1 MTGPAATTTPRR
13 DTPSSPDLYPRDAR
27 DHSPASCAAA
37 PIPNRHVTQSPG
49 TPSPSAPVLL
59 LRRRA
64 FATGSALAC
73 SKKGF
78 VPLKHQQQFNSS
90 APSVSWRD
98 KATHDFLS
106 LYSAAKDSALPL
118 LPESKPPPPASH
130 QGFFLKT
137 HDFLQ
142 PLERPS
148 SQSPPPPA
156 SDKPLRQ
163 HALPGG
169 IGTFSISRAAAC
181 AAADQPGAAAVKQ
194 EQPPFAVWGQPDPR
208 GHPWSLPFAAR
219 CVAVASARPQPQQQ
233 QQQRPTERK
242 AGGGFMD
249 AGSRSSGGGGF
260 DDDDGLAARREVS
273 SSLKELSVRVE
284 AKGGSCSGSAG
295 TDQLPNTPRSKHSA
309 TEQRRRSKINDRF
322 QILREILPQNDQ
334 KRDKAS
340 FLLEVIEY
348 IRFLQE
354 KVQKYEVSHP
364 EWNQE
369 NAKIMPWSNIYFRSS
384 WKSSQN
390 KDEINGD
397 MGSDPTQ
404 VIKDGSTPRF
414 PFAAKPEDHN
424 SAGAFE
430 TAPGAQELAEPK
442 SCLPFKQAETPSN
455 VANTVATLQSAP
467 LKNSSPS
474 NDCAVPNG
482 MLNNPELAIDEGTIS
497 LSSQY
502 SQGLLTTLNL
512 ALQNSGIDLS
522 QANISVQINL
532 GKRAV
537 KRAAPGSDSTSKDL
551 INQAS
556 RDQGIGHQLR
566 SPDN

>member
-1 MTGPAATTTPRR
+1 MG
-13 DTPSSPDLYPRDAR
+13 L
-27 DHSPASCAAA
+27 
-37 PIPNRHVTQSPG
+37 QG
-49 TPSPSAPVLL
+49 
-59 LRRRA
+59 
-64 FATGSALAC
+64 
-73 SKKGF
+73 
-78 VPLKHQQQFNSS
+78 
-90 APSVSWRD
+90 D

-106 LYSAAKDSALPL
+106 LYTAAKDAALPL
-118 LPESKPPPPASH
+118 PLPLLQESKLPPAPAPTPTPPSH

-142 PLERPS
+142 PLERPPPP
-148 SQSPPPPA
+148 QSPPPQAPA
-156 SDKPLRQ
+156 EKLLHQ

-169 IGTFSISRAAAC
+169 IGTFSISHG
-181 AAADQPGAAAVKQ
+181 GAATAVKQ
-194 EQPPFAVWGQPDPR
+194 EQQQPQPFALWGQPDPR
-208 GHPWSLPFAAR
+208 GHSWSLPFAAR
-219 CVAVASARPQPQQQ
+219 CVAVASARPQQPQP
-233 QQQRPTERK
+233 QQQRPPERK
-242 AGGGFMD
+242 ACGGFMD
-249 AGSRSSGGGGF
+249 AGSRSSGGAGF

-273 SSLKELSVRVE
+273 SSLKDLRVE

-354 KVQKYEVSHP
+354 KVEKHEASQP

-384 WKSSQN
+384 WKNSQN
-390 KDEINGD
+390 KDEISGD
-397 MGSDPTQ
+397 PASDPSE
-404 VIKDGSTPRF
+404 VIKNGSSPRF
-414 PFAAKPEDHN
+414 PFGAKPEDLN

-430 TAPGAQELAEPK
+430 DAQERVEPK
-442 SCLPFKQAETPSN
+442 GCVPYKQDETPNNVTDN
-455 VANTVATLQSAP
+455 VASQKATQLTN
-467 LKNSSPS
+467 LSPS
-474 NDCAVPNG
+474 DDLAGHNG
-482 MLNNPELAIDEGTIS
+482 TPNNPELAIDEGTIS

-522 QANISVQINL
+522 EASISVQINL
-532 GKRAV
+532 GRRAIKRCN
-537 KRAAPGSDSTSKDL
+537 PGSNSTSKDL

-556 RDQGIGHQLR
+556 RDQEDVGQQLIR
-566 SPDN
+566 SGDGTREHSRATKRHRSER

>member
-1 MTGPAATTTPRR
+1 MG
-13 DTPSSPDLYPRDAR
+13 L
-27 DHSPASCAAA
+27 
-37 PIPNRHVTQSPG
+37 QG
-49 TPSPSAPVLL
+49 
-59 LRRRA
+59 
-64 FATGSALAC
+64 
-73 SKKGF
+73 
-78 VPLKHQQQFNSS
+78 
-90 APSVSWRD
+90 D

-118 LPESKPPPPASH
+118 LPPESKPPPPSH

-148 SQSPPPPA
+148 SQSPPPLPSRPA
-156 SDKPLRQ
+156 AEKQLRQ

-169 IGTFSISRAAAC
+169 IGTFSISRAAA
-181 AAADQPGAAAVKQ
+181 AAADQPGAAVKQ

-233 QQQRPTERK
+233 PQRQPERK

-249 AGSRSSGGGGF
+249 AGSRSSGGAGF

-284 AKGGSCSGSAG
+284 TKGGSCSGSAG

-384 WKSSQN
+384 WKNSQN

-397 MGSDPTQ
+397 MVSSDPTQ
-404 VIKDGSTPRF
+404 VTKNGSSPRF
-414 PFAAKPEDHN
+414 PFAAKTEDHN
-424 SAGAFE
+424 NAGAFE
-430 TAPGAQELAEPK
+430 TAPGAQELAELK
-442 SCLPFKQAETPSN
+442 GCVPFKQAETPNN
-455 VANTVATLQSAP
+455 VTNTVASQQQAQLT
-467 LKNSSPS
+467 NSSPS
-474 NDCAVPNG
+474 DDSAVPNG

-512 ALQNSGIDLS
+512 ALQNSGVDLS
-522 QANISVQINL
+522 QASISVQINL
-532 GKRAV
+532 GKRAT
-537 KRAAPGSDSTSKDL
+537 KRSAPVSNSTSKDL

-556 RDQGIGHQLR
+556 RDQEIGHQLR
-566 SPDN
+566 SGDGAREHTQATKRHKSDR

>member
-1 MTGPAATTTPRR
+1 MG
-13 DTPSSPDLYPRDAR
+13 L
-27 DHSPASCAAA
+27 
-37 PIPNRHVTQSPG
+37 QG
-49 TPSPSAPVLL
+49 
-59 LRRRA
+59 
-64 FATGSALAC
+64 
-73 SKKGF
+73 
-78 VPLKHQQQFNSS
+78 
-90 APSVSWRD
+90 D

-106 LYSAAKDSALPL
+106 LYTAAKEAALPL
-118 LPESKPPPPASH
+118 LPAPAPPPPSH

-142 PLERPS
+142 PLERP
-148 SQSPPPPA
+148 PPPQAPA
-156 SDKPLRQ
+156 EKPLHQ

-169 IGTFSISRAAAC
+169 IGTFSISSG
-181 AAADQPGAAAVKQ
+181 PGGAPAVVKQ
-194 EQPPFAVWGQPDPR
+194 EQPQPFALWGQPDPR

-219 CVAVASARPQPQQQ
+219 CVAVASARPQQPQP
-233 QQQRPTERK
+233 QQQRPPERK
-242 AGGGFMD
+242 ACGGFMD
-249 AGSRSSGGGGF
+249 AGSRSSGGAGF

-273 SSLKELSVRVE
+273 SSLKDLRVE

-354 KVQKYEVSHP
+354 KVEKHEASQP

-384 WKSSQN
+384 WKNSQN

-397 MGSDPTQ
+397 TASDPSQ
-404 VIKDGSTPRF
+404 VIKNGSSQQF
-414 PFAAKPEDHN
+414 PFAAKPEDLN
-424 SAGAFE
+424 NAGAFE
-430 TAPGAQELAEPK
+430 NASGAQEPAEPK
-442 SCLPFKQAETPSN
+442 GCVPYKQDETPNN
-455 VANTVATLQSAP
+455 VTINAASQQATQLTNP
-467 LKNSSPS
+467 SPS
-474 NDCAVPNG
+474 DDLAGHSG
-482 MLNNPELAIDEGTIS
+482 MLSNPELAIDEGTIS

-522 QANISVQINL
+522 EASVSVQINL
-532 GKRAV
+532 GKRAI
-537 KRAAPGSDSTSKDL
+537 KRFNNPGPNPTSKDL
-551 INQAS
+551 MNQAS
-556 RDQGIGHQLR
+556 RDQEEVGEQLIR
-566 SPDN
+566 SGDGAREHSRATKRHRSER

>member
-1 MTGPAATTTPRR
+1 MG
-13 DTPSSPDLYPRDAR
+13 L
-27 DHSPASCAAA
+27 
-37 PIPNRHVTQSPG
+37 QG
-49 TPSPSAPVLL
+49 
-59 LRRRA
+59 
-64 FATGSALAC
+64 
-73 SKKGF
+73 
-78 VPLKHQQQFNSS
+78 
-90 APSVSWRD
+90 D

-118 LPESKPPPPASH
+118 LPESKPPPPPAAH

-148 SQSPPPPA
+148 SQSPPPSRPA
-156 SDKPLRQ
+156 AEKPLRQ

-169 IGTFSISRAAAC
+169 IGTFSISRAAA
-181 AAADQPGAAAVKQ
+181 AEEAGAAVKQ

-219 CVAVASARPQPQQQ
+219 CVAVASARPQPQQL
-233 QQQRPTERK
+233 QQRPPERK

-249 AGSRSSGGGGF
+249 AGSRSSGGAGF
-260 DDDDGLAARREVS
+260 DDDDALAARREVS
-273 SSLKELSVRVE
+273 STLKELSVRVE
-284 AKGGSCSGSAG
+284 TKGGSCSGSAG

-384 WKSSQN
+384 WKNPQN
-390 KDEINGD
+390 KDELNGD
-397 MGSDPTQ
+397 MASDPSQ
-404 VIKDGSTPRF
+404 VIKNGSSPRF

-424 SAGAFE
+424 NAGAFE
-430 TAPGAQELAEPK
+430 TASGAHELAEPK
-442 SCLPFKQAETPSN
+442 GCVPFKQAETPSN
-455 VANTVATLQSAP
+455 ITNTVASQQPAQLT
-467 LKNSSPS
+467 NSSPS
-474 NDCAVPNG
+474 DDCAAHNG
-482 MLNNPELAIDEGTIS
+482 MLSNPELAIDEGTIS

-532 GKRAV
+532 GKRAI
-537 KRAAPGSDSTSKDL
+537 KRSASGSNSTSKDL

-556 RDQGIGHQLR
+556 HDQEIGHQLR
-566 SPDN
+566 SSDGVREHSQATKRHKSDR

>member
-1 MTGPAATTTPRR
+1 MG
-13 DTPSSPDLYPRDAR
+13 L
-27 DHSPASCAAA
+27 
-37 PIPNRHVTQSPG
+37 QG
-49 TPSPSAPVLL
+49 
-59 LRRRA
+59 
-64 FATGSALAC
+64 
-73 SKKGF
+73 
-78 VPLKHQQQFNSS
+78 
-90 APSVSWRD
+90 D

-118 LPESKPPPPASH
+118 LPESKPLPPPAHHH

-148 SQSPPPPA
+148 SQSPPPPPTQIA
-156 SDKPLRQ
+156 AEKPLHQ

-169 IGTFSISRAAAC
+169 IGTFSISRAAAG
-181 AAADQPGAAAVKQ
+181 QPGAAVKQ
-194 EQPPFAVWGQPDPR
+194 EQPPFALWGQPDPR

-219 CVAVASARPQPQQQ
+219 CVAVASTMPQPQQQ
-233 QQQRPTERK
+233 QQQRPPERK

-249 AGSRSSGGGGF
+249 AGSRSSGGAGF

-354 KVQKYEVSHP
+354 KVHKYEVSNP

-369 NAKIMPWSNIYFRSS
+369 NTKIMPWSNIYFRSS
-384 WKSSQN
+384 WKNSQN

-397 MGSDPTQ
+397 MASDPSQLT
-404 VIKDGSTPRF
+404 KNGSSPLF

-424 SAGAFE
+424 NAAAFE
-430 TAPGAQELAEPK
+430 TASGAHEVVEPK
-442 SCLPFKQAETPSN
+442 GCLPFKQAEPPTSVANN
-455 VANTVATLQSAP
+455 VASQQPMQLT
-467 LKNSSPS
+467 KSSPS
-474 NDCAVPNG
+474 EDSAGHNG
-482 MLNNPELAIDEGTIS
+482 MLSNPELAIDEGTIS

-512 ALQNSGIDLS
+512 ALQSSGIDLS
-522 QANISVQINL
+522 QASISVQINL
-532 GKRAV
+532 GKRAN
-537 KRAAPGSDSTSKDL
+537 KRSSPGSNSTSKDL
-551 INQAS
+551 INQVS
-556 RDQGIGHQLR
+556 RDQDMAHQLR
-566 SPDN
+566 AGDGARGHSQAAKRHKSDR

>member
-1 MTGPAATTTPRR
+1 MG
-13 DTPSSPDLYPRDAR
+13 L
-27 DHSPASCAAA
+27 
-37 PIPNRHVTQSPG
+37 QG
-49 TPSPSAPVLL
+49 
-59 LRRRA
+59 
-64 FATGSALAC
+64 
-73 SKKGF
+73 
-78 VPLKHQQQFNSS
+78 
-90 APSVSWRD
+90 D

-118 LPESKPPPPASH
+118 LPVESKPAPPSH

-148 SQSPPPPA
+148 SQSPPPPQPPTRPA
-156 SDKPLRQ
+156 ADKPLRQ

-169 IGTFSISRAAAC
+169 IGTFSISRAAA
-181 AAADQPGAAAVKQ
+181 AAADQPGAGAAVKQ

-219 CVAVASARPQPQQQ
+219 CVAVASARPSPQQQQ

-242 AGGGFMD
+242 AGAGFMD
-249 AGSRSSGGGGF
+249 AASRSSGGAGY

-273 SSLKELSVRVE
+273 STLKELSVRVE
-284 AKGGSCSGSAG
+284 PKGGSCSGSAG
-295 TDQLPNTPRSKHSA
+295 TDQMPNTPRSKHSA

-390 KDEINGD
+390 KDEMNGD
-397 MGSDPTQ
+397 MPSDPSQ
-404 VIKDGSTPRF
+404 AIKNGSSPRF

-424 SAGAFE
+424 NVGAFE

-442 SCLPFKQAETPSN
+442 SCVPFKQAETPSN
-455 VANTVATLQSAP
+455 TANTLASQQPAQLT
-467 LKNSSPS
+467 NSSS
-474 NDCAVPNG
+474 SDDSAIPNG
-482 MLNNPELAIDEGTIS
+482 MLNNPDLAIDEGTIS

-532 GKRAV
+532 GKRAI
-537 KRAAPGSDSTSKDL
+537 KRSAPGSNSTSKDL
-551 INQAS
+551 ISQVS
-556 RDQGIGHQLR
+556 RDQEIGHQLR
-566 SPDN
+566 SVDGGAREHSHSQASKRHKSDR

>member
-1 MTGPAATTTPRR
+1 MG
-13 DTPSSPDLYPRDAR
+13 L
-27 DHSPASCAAA
+27 
-37 PIPNRHVTQSPG
+37 QG
-49 TPSPSAPVLL
+49 
-59 LRRRA
+59 
-64 FATGSALAC
+64 
-73 SKKGF
+73 
-78 VPLKHQQQFNSS
+78 
-90 APSVSWRD
+90 D

-118 LPESKPPPPASH
+118 LPVESKPAPPSH

-148 SQSPPPPA
+148 SQSPPPAAPA
-156 SDKPLRQ
+156 PPSRPAVEKPLRQ

-169 IGTFSISRAAAC
+169 IGTFSISRAAAAAAA
-181 AAADQPGAAAVKQ
+181 AAADQPGAGAAVKQ
-194 EQPPFAVWGQPDPR
+194 EQPPFAFWGQPDPR

-233 QQQRPTERK
+233 QRPAERK
-242 AGGGFMD
+242 AVAGFMD
-249 AGSRSSGGGGF
+249 AGSKSSGGAGY

-295 TDQLPNTPRSKHSA
+295 TDQMPNTPRSKHSA

-390 KDEINGD
+390 KDEMNGD
-397 MGSDPTQ
+397 MPSDPSQ
-404 VIKDGSTPRF
+404 AIKNGASPRF

-424 SAGAFE
+424 NVDAFE
-430 TAPGAQELAEPK
+430 TSLGAQELAEPK
-442 SCLPFKQAETPSN
+442 SCVPFKQAETPSN
-455 VANTVATLQSAP
+455 VANTPASQQPAQLT
-467 LKNSSPS
+467 NSSS
-474 NDCAVPNG
+474 SDDCAAPNG

-532 GKRAV
+532 GKRAI
-537 KRAAPGSDSTSKDL
+537 KRSAPGSNSTSKDL
-551 INQAS
+551 INQVS
-556 RDQGIGHQLR
+556 RDQEIGHQLR
-566 SPDN
+566 SGDGAREHSQATKRHKSDR

>member
-1 MTGPAATTTPRR
+1 MG
-13 DTPSSPDLYPRDAR
+13 L
-27 DHSPASCAAA
+27 
-37 PIPNRHVTQSPG
+37 QG
-49 TPSPSAPVLL
+49 
-59 LRRRA
+59 
-64 FATGSALAC
+64 
-73 SKKGF
+73 
-78 VPLKHQQQFNSS
+78 
-90 APSVSWRD
+90 D

-118 LPESKPPPPASH
+118 LPVESKPAPPSH

-148 SQSPPPPA
+148 SQSPPPAAQPPSRPVA
-156 SDKPLRQ
+156 EKPLRQ

-169 IGTFSISRAAAC
+169 IGTFSISRAAA
-181 AAADQPGAAAVKQ
+181 AAAAAATDQPGASAAVKQ

-233 QQQRPTERK
+233 QRPAERK

-249 AGSRSSGGGGF
+249 AGSRSSGGAGY

-295 TDQLPNTPRSKHSA
+295 TDQMPNTPRSKHSA

-384 WKSSQN
+384 WKNSQN
-390 KDEINGD
+390 KDEMNDD
-397 MGSDPTQ
+397 MPSDPSQ
-404 VIKDGSTPRF
+404 AIKNGSSPRF

-424 SAGAFE
+424 NVGAFE
-430 TAPGAQELAEPK
+430 AAPGAQELEEPK
-442 SCLPFKQAETPSN
+442 SCVPFKQAGTPSN
-455 VANTVATLQSAP
+455 VANTLASQQPAQLT
-467 LKNSSPS
+467 NSSS
-474 NDCAVPNG
+474 SDDSAAPNG

-532 GKRAV
+532 GKRAI
-537 KRAAPGSDSTSKDL
+537 KRSAPGSNSTSKDL
-551 INQAS
+551 INQVS
-556 RDQGIGHQLR
+556 RDQEIGHQLR
-566 SPDN
+566 SADGAREHSQVTKRHKSDR

>member
-1 MTGPAATTTPRR
+1 MG
-13 DTPSSPDLYPRDAR
+13 L
-27 DHSPASCAAA
+27 
-37 PIPNRHVTQSPG
+37 QG
-49 TPSPSAPVLL
+49 
-59 LRRRA
+59 
-64 FATGSALAC
+64 
-73 SKKGF
+73 
-78 VPLKHQQQFNSS
+78 
-90 APSVSWRD
+90 D

-118 LPESKPPPPASH
+118 LPVESKPAPPSRQGH

-148 SQSPPPPA
+148 SQSPPPPPPSRPA
-156 SDKPLRQ
+156 ADKPLRQ

-169 IGTFSISRAAAC
+169 IGTFSISRAAAAA
-181 AAADQPGAAAVKQ
+181 AAADQAGTGAAVKQ
-194 EQPPFAVWGQPDPR
+194 EPPPFAVWGQPDPR

-233 QQQRPTERK
+233 HQRQPERK

-249 AGSRSSGGGGF
+249 AGSRSSGGAGY

-273 SSLKELSVRVE
+273 STLKELSVRVE

-295 TDQLPNTPRSKHSA
+295 TDQMPNTPRSKHSA

-364 EWNQE
+364 ECNQE

-390 KDEINGD
+390 KDEMNGD
-397 MGSDPTQ
+397 MPSDPSQ
-404 VIKDGSTPRF
+404 AIRNGSSPRF
-414 PFAAKPEDHN
+414 PFAAKPEEHN
-424 SAGAFE
+424 NVGTFE

-442 SCLPFKQAETPSN
+442 SCVPFKQAETPSN
-455 VANTVATLQSAP
+455 VANTLASQQPAQLT
-467 LKNSSPS
+467 NSSS
-474 NDCAVPNG
+474 SDDCAIPNG
-482 MLNNPELAIDEGTIS
+482 MLNNSDLAIDEGTIS

-532 GKRAV
+532 GKRAI
-537 KRAAPGSDSTSKDL
+537 KRSAPGSNSTSKNL
-551 INQAS
+551 INQVS
-556 RDQGIGHQLR
+556 RDQEIGHQLR
-566 SPDN
+566 SADGGAREHSQATKRHKSDR

>member
-1 MTGPAATTTPRR
+1 MG
-13 DTPSSPDLYPRDAR
+13 L
-27 DHSPASCAAA
+27 
-37 PIPNRHVTQSPG
+37 QG
-49 TPSPSAPVLL
+49 
-59 LRRRA
+59 
-64 FATGSALAC
+64 
-73 SKKGF
+73 
-78 VPLKHQQQFNSS
+78 
-90 APSVSWRD
+90 D

-106 LYSAAKDSALPL
+106 LYTAAKDVSALPL
-118 LPESKPPPPASH
+118 LQESKPPPPPPAH

-148 SQSPPPPA
+148 SQSPPPPPPPPKPA
-156 SDKPLRQ
+156 AEKPLRQ

-169 IGTFSISRAAAC
+169 IGAFSIS
-181 AAADQPGAAAVKQ
+181 PGAAAVKQ
-194 EQPPFAVWGQPDPR
+194 EQPPPFALWGQPDPR

-219 CVAVASARPQPQQQ
+219 CVGVAVASARPQPQQQ
-233 QQQRPTERK
+233 QQRPPERK

-249 AGSRSSGGGGF
+249 AGSRSSGGAGF

-273 SSLKELSVRVE
+273 SSFQELSVRVE

-354 KVQKYEVSHP
+354 KVQKYEVSNP

-384 WKSSQN
+384 WKNSQN

-397 MGSDPTQ
+397 VASDPSQLTNN
-404 VIKDGSTPRF
+404 GSSPQF
-414 PFAAKPEDHN
+414 PIAAKPEEHN
-424 SAGAFE
+424 NTGAFE
-430 TAPGAQELAEPK
+430 TASGAPQLVEPK
-442 SCLPFKQAETPSN
+442 SCVPYKQPEPPTNVASN
-455 VANTVATLQSAP
+455 VASQQPTQLINL
-467 LKNSSPS
+467 SPS
-474 NDCAVPNG
+474 EDSAVQNG

-512 ALQNSGIDLS
+512 ALQGSGIDLS
-522 QANISVQINL
+522 QASISVQINL
-532 GKRAV
+532 GKRAN
-537 KRAAPGSDSTSKDL
+537 KRSNPGSNSASKDL
-551 INQAS
+551 INQIS
-556 RDQGIGHQLR
+556 RDQEIGHQLR
-566 SPDN
+566 AGDGARERSQATKRHKSDR